1 MRPFSVCIY
10 KTDFSLDK
18 LKEVLVIEYLSGDR
32 YVGELQGGH
41 RHGIG
46 MFVYKTT
53 GQKVIG
59 RWKDNFMLLDGNKH
73 PMESVVG
80 MLVPMGVS
88 KYEGRSQSMRD

>member
-1 MRPFSVCIY
+1 ML
-10 KTDFSLDK
+10 T
-18 LKEVLVIEYLSGDR
+18 IEYLSGDR

-46 MFVYKTT
+46 MFVYKKS

-59 RWKDNFMLLDGNKH
+59 RWKDNFLTLDGNTH
-73 PMESVVG
+73 PMESIVG